1 MNAVQIPLLSIED
14 FLKAE
19 RSSQVRHE
27 YAAGHIFAMAGAS
40 KRHNRIASNACA
52 SLKANAGECE
62 VFFADVLLRIDQ
74 ALYYPDVMA
83 VCVPSIDPYLETN
96 PCLIIE
102 VLSDSTEA
110 IDRREKLFNYQRIT
124 HLDAYLLVAQNDRR
138 VDVYRR
144 ASGSGKGAAHW
155 TLESY
160 TASGLIPLTCPDMML
175 SLDVLYDGTD
185 VPCLASNSFSK

>member
-1 MNAVQIPLLSIED
+1 MNVVQIPLLSIEG
-14 FLKAE
+14 FLQAE
-19 RSSQVRHE
+19 RTSEVRHE

-40 KRHNRIASNACA
+40 KRHNRISSNACV
-52 SLKANAGECE
+52 SLKSHAGGCD
-62 VFFADVLLRIDQ
+62 VYIADVLVRIDQ
-74 ALYYPDVMA
+74 VLYYPDVMA
-83 VCVPSIDPYLETN
+83 VCVPSVDPYVETN

-110 IDRREKLFNYQRIT
+110 IDRREKLFNYQRIP

-144 ASGSGKGAAHW
+144 AKSSNNENAPQW

-160 TASGLIPLTCPDMML
+160 TASGLIPLACPKMLL

-185 VPCLASNSFSK
+185 VPCLARRLL